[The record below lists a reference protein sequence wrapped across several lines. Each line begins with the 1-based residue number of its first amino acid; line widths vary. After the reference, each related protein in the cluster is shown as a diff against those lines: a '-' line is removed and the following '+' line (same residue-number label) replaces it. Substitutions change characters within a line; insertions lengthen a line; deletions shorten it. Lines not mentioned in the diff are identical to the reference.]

1 MITVSFVVGERPE
14 SGPGSWQVC
23 KSAGADSH
31 SLPHRPS
38 DWDGDQSLVQMQTPG
53 TDTILANQTRGMGH
67 PFTPSPRGFC
77 CRWSRTILPRSV
89 SPQHLALA
97 LPSTGAHIGYPLAR
111 GVDSASGSVSR
122 THALKCLFFQP
133 WGWGG
138 GWVGRNDD
146 IWTRNRTM
154 FPGGWGTQTGHHP
167 NLPTSSSWW
176 GQAVEENRRPTAP
189 CLPGPI
195 RGAGAGAAHSLSTLC
210 AHPALGTLL
219 NVTSVPASAP

>member
-23 KSAGADSH
+23 KSPELTLTLYHIG
-31 SLPHRPS
+31 P
-38 DWDGDQSLVQMQTPG
+38 DWDGDQSLVQMQTHG
-53 TDTILANQTRGMGH
+53 TDTRSSQPDSGDGASLYTISSGILLQMVQDH
-67 PFTPSPRGFC
+67 SSPFR
-77 CRWSRTILPRSV
+77 LP
-89 SPQHLALA
+89 PAFA
-97 LPSTGAHIGYPLAR
+97 LPSTGAHTGYPLAL

-195 RGAGAGAAHSLSTLC
+195 RGAGAGAAHPLSTLC
-210 AHPALGTLL
+210 AHPAPGTLL